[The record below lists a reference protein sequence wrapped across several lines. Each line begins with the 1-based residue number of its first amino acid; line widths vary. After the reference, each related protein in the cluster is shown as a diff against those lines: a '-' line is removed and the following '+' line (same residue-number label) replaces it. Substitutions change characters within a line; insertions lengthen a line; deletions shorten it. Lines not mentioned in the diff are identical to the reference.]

1 MELID
6 NGDGSYSF
14 KSPGGKLKI
23 EVTFRKMSAAADCPR
38 DESCPLSGF
47 SDLDADAWYHD
58 GIHYCLDEGLMA
70 GTGSVIFAPDAA
82 TSRAMIVTI
91 LWRLQGCPEAAGAA
105 AFTDVAPGAWYAG
118 AVAWAVSEG
127 IAEGYD
133 DGSFRPDDAITR
145 EQLAAMLWRYAAK
158 PAAEDTLSAFSD
170 GAETGSWA
178 RQAMNWAVGS
188 GLITGVSSSVL
199 DPGGQA
205 VRAQA
210 AVILMRFTQAV

>member
-1 MELID
+1 MTVLPNLPAAGTVVTITPRPDEGYAVDRVIVTGEDGSAVELID

-118 AVAWAVSEG
+118 AVA
-127 IAEGYD
+127 
-133 DGSFRPDDAITR
+133 
-145 EQLAAMLWRYAAK
+145 
-158 PAAEDTLSAFSD
+158 
-170 GAETGSWA
+170 
-178 RQAMNWAVGS
+178 
-188 GLITGVSSSVL
+188 
-199 DPGGQA
+199 
-205 VRAQA
+205 
-210 AVILMRFTQAV
+210 

>member
-1 MELID
+1 M
-6 NGDGSYSF
+6 
-14 KSPGGKLKI
+14 
-23 EVTFRKMSAAADCPR
+23 
-38 DESCPLSGF
+38 
-47 SDLDADAWYHD
+47 
-58 GIHYCLDEGLMA
+58 
-70 GTGSVIFAPDAA
+70 
-82 TSRAMIVTI
+82 
-91 LWRLQGCPEAAGAA
+91 
-105 AFTDVAPGAWYAG
+105 
-118 AVAWAVSEG
+118 SEG

-158 PAAEDTLSAFSD
+158 PAAEDALSAFSD